1 MSIIE
6 IVKEDLGLRTSGV
19 TGEGVP
25 DVEAAWHINL
35 YDLELGDIIGE
46 GAYGKVYSGFYFG
59 TEVAIKRID
68 VEKMGK
74 DNMAKYLRREIACS
88 KFVLP
93 TVVCF
98 FFLVFLFL
106 FFFFFCVIFFLFF
119 FLYRYSHPNIVGF
132 IGIAEEVDAKYIY
145 LVTEKLQCSLRA
157 ILKAEDDEDTPL
169 DWTLRISFANDS
181 AKAICFLHA
190 KRIIHRGILIFFI
203 SIFDL
208 Y

>member
-1 MSIIE
+1 MNYPEKVLLNSNIYFFYCILFFRYSYRMSIIE

-98 FFLVFLFL
+98 FFLVFLF
-106 FFFFFCVIFFLFF
+106 FFFFFLCDFFSFF
-119 FLYRYSHPNIVGF
+119 F
-132 IGIAEEVDAKYIY
+132 
-145 LVTEKLQCSLRA
+145 SL
-157 ILKAEDDEDTPL
+157 
-169 DWTLRISFANDS
+169 
-181 AKAICFLHA
+181 
-190 KRIIHRGILIFFI
+190 
-203 SIFDL
+203 
-208 Y
+208 